1 MQSTKHKTPRHC
13 FAATALCLALAAPV
27 AHAQWAVI
35 DGANLGQAILD
46 EYNQLEQIGL
56 QYKDE
61 LQQLENYKLQIKNLQ
76 KLGGTMRAD
85 VRDRLERQLLNN
97 IKDYGRSLINKS
109 AMVDANSDSYYVV
122 TEEIVNASIGNVPRS
137 AARTDAD
144 LSALG
149 LKPGQDTSF
158 GRDNYHDRQQ
168 YDRVMD
174 DMRQVALTRQNSE
187 QRAQQANQIAR
198 EMERLPDNNTVGA
211 IQLLSAQNTLTYAQ
225 NEDLIKSQ
233 AAVLK
238 NQQEAQLRLLVEKEE
253 LRKRELERLQKVR
266 NAAPAPV
273 VDFTP

>member
-1 MQSTKHKTPRHC
+1 M
-13 FAATALCLALAAPV
+13 
-27 AHAQWAVI
+27 
-35 DGANLGQAILD
+35 
-46 EYNQLEQIGL
+46 
-56 QYKDE
+56 
-61 LQQLENYKLQIKNLQ
+61 
-76 KLGGTMRAD
+76 
-85 VRDRLERQLLNN
+85 
-97 IKDYGRSLINKS
+97 
-109 AMVDANSDSYYVV
+109 
-122 TEEIVNASIGNVPRS
+122 NASIGNVPRS